1 MLTVRHDSKRELDQ
15 ARVKLRPGIQDTI
28 LQERNVSNNF
38 IWVRLEKQ
46 ELADEIFIEDANLCQ
61 MG

>member
-1 MLTVRHDSKRELDQ
+1 MLTVRHDSKRELNQ
-15 ARVKLRPGIQDTI
+15 ARVKLRPGVQDTI
-28 LQERNVSNNF
+28 LQEWNVPNNF